1 MQTSNS
7 DHNNKLLQDLSEMTV
22 KTYKE
27 LEVTKQI
34 LTEKELQLMD
44 LATLSNHKIQES
56 ARINR
61 ELK

>member
-1 MQTSNS
+1 LQTSNS